1 MSAQYFIPQEWDQDD
16 TPVLA
21 KLFPKVPFRG
31 NFPLASLDVII
42 FAKHVYSLMK
52 KLLLGPILRLF
63 VAAGFI
69 GTIVWSYF
77 YNHQNAGYV
86 EAIINNKGVLIP
98 VLLVSIFLVLG
109 LSFARYVNKN
119 SEVISLAWRPYSF
132 AGVLVV
138 FISFI
143 LSVYYAISPFTA
155 TLINQLTQGKASEL
169 LWTSMMWS
177 FWGYALPILLFLT
190 VLTLFVAGLG
200 YRLFNLFQWEW
211 ESRLERMV
219 LSTGLGTATL
229 ITGLALLALFGL
241 FNIMAVS
248 GMFVIGVLFGW
259 NQWPKVL
266 REFLWDPI
274 KIELAY
280 NRINWLWGLVLLIIV
295 SFNIID
301 LIRPF
306 PIGWDDLGVYMN
318 FPRQLVMKEALLKGF
333 SGQAFMLITSL
344 GYMFGGI
351 ATWAMFLSWW
361 GGIMA
366 LWAIYLLGK
375 RFVNSEAGLLMASIM
390 YSLPMIM
397 HQSFADM
404 KLDLPLFFFIVIAFY
419 SLFRALEH
427 HREGK
432 IVYWWLGLSGL
443 FWGIALAVKIT
454 TALALFPVFILI
466 AWRYGSRWWALSLGF
481 LLNAVYFY
489 QFVVVADFPNAT
501 RALISSTSL
510 IVALLFAVV
519 ALIKKT
525 KPQLWLKAVGC
536 ILAGIALVWVPW
548 GYKVLVDTP
557 TWSVNSLLYTA
568 LSGGEPPS
576 PLIAWEKI
584 GTSPA
589 LCAYTGNNEEL
600 GRYIGNETNLF
611 QKYTSVFWDLTMN
624 INQAGFYVDIS
635 FLFLALIPL
644 LLLFWRRLDWPQF
657 WQDILLCFCLIWYF
671 WLFVASGVPWYG
683 LAGFLPGLLLVV
695 RVKELSAQQ
704 MLLGRYLIPVV
715 IVVSLLSTAFLREG
729 KFANTGQMAY
739 AFGLMDSQAILR
751 STNQSYPTIISAIN
765 SDTSTLTS
773 PHYIYRIGTFIN
785 YFIDNNRE
793 RVYDDAQL
801 DTFRCIDGDGL
812 NDARTLERLK
822 TLGFHYMVY
831 DTNTETI
838 ERNPQGTLHRK
849 TNRFKAFAFKNLKV
863 IAPKDQSQY
872 RNGIILFEIPL

>member
-1 MSAQYFIPQEWDQDD
+1 
-16 TPVLA
+16 
-21 KLFPKVPFRG
+21 
-31 NFPLASLDVII
+31 
-42 FAKHVYSLMK
+42 MK
-52 KLLLGPILRLF
+52 KLLFGPILRLLVAIGF
-63 VAAGFI
+63 V
-69 GTIVWSYF
+69 GTIIWAYF
-77 YNHQNAGYV
+77 YNHQNAGYT
-86 EAIINNKGVLIP
+86 EALFKNKGVLIP
-98 VLLVSIFLVLG
+98 VLLLGAFLVLAS
-109 LSFARYVNKN
+109 SFARYINRN
-119 SEVISLAWRPYSF
+119 NEVISLAWRPLSF
-132 AGVLVV
+132 AGVIGL

-143 LSVYYAISPFTA
+143 LTVYYAVSPFTA
-155 TLINQLTQGKASEL
+155 TLIGQLTQGRTTEL
-169 LWTSMMWS
+169 GWTSMLWS
-177 FWGYALPILLFLT
+177 FWGYALPIMLFLL
-190 VLTLFVAGLG
+190 VLTLFVAVIG
-200 YRLFNLFQWEW
+200 YRIFDLLKWEW
-211 ESRLERMV
+211 EQRLERMV
-219 LSTGLGTATL
+219 LSVGLGTVTL
-229 ITGLALLALFGL
+229 ISILAIIAILGG
-241 FNIMAVS
+241 FNITVVS
-248 GMFVIGVLFGW
+248 LIFVVGLIFGWKQWSGVL
-259 NQWPKVL
+259 KD
-266 REFLWDPI
+266 FLWEPVE
-274 KIELAY
+274 IELAY
-280 NRINWLWGLVLLIIV
+280 NRINWLWGLVLLTVI

-318 FPRQLVMKEALLKGF
+318 LPRQIVMKEALLKGVT
-333 SGQAFMLITSL
+333 GQAFMLITSL
-344 GYMFGGI
+344 GYMFGGV

-366 LWAIYLLGK
+366 IWALYLLGK
-375 RFVNSEAGLLMASIM
+375 RFVSSEAGMLMAVVM

-404 KLDLPLFFFIVIAFY
+404 KLDLPLFFFIVISFY
-419 SLFRALEH
+419 TLFKALELH
-427 HREGK
+427 QEGSRDN
-432 IVYWWLGLSGL
+432 WWLGLSGL
-443 FWGIALAVKIT
+443 FWGMALAVKIT
-454 TALALFPVFILI
+454 TALALFPIFILI
-466 AWRYGSRWWALSLGF
+466 AWRYGNRWWAFALGF

-489 QFVVVADFPNAT
+489 QFVVVADFSTAT

-510 IVALLFAVV
+510 IVAGLFVV
-519 ALIKKT
+519 IALVKKS
-525 KPQLWLKAVGC
+525 KPKLWLKSLGFV
-536 ILAGIALVWVPW
+536 LAGITLVWLPW

-557 TWSVNSLLYTA
+557 TWSVNNFLVTVLY
-568 LSGGEPPS
+568 GGQS
-576 PLIAWEKI
+576 PAPQIAWEKI

-589 LCAYTGNNEEL
+589 ACTFTGTNEEL

-644 LLLFWRRLDWPQF
+644 LLLFWRKSDWPQF
-657 WQDILLCFCLIWYF
+657 WQNVLLCFGLIWYF

-683 LAGFLPGLLLVV
+683 LAGFLPALLLIV
-695 RVKELSAQQ
+695 RVKELSAKQI
-704 MLLGRYLIPVV
+704 LFGNYLIPVV
-715 IVVSLLSTAFLREG
+715 IIISLLSTAFLRES

-739 AFGLMDSQAILR
+739 AFGLIDSHGILR
-751 STNQSYPTIISAIN
+751 STNQSYPAIIGAIN
-765 SDTSTLTS
+765 ADAATSTS
-773 PHYIYRIGTFIN
+773 PHYIYRMGTFIN

-812 NDARTLERLK
+812 NDARTLDRLK